1 MSRKFLVMAGMTVGS
16 LIGGY
21 VPMLWGADL
30 LSVSS
35 VLGNAVGGLLGIW
48 IAFKMTN
55 GFS

>member
-1 MSRKFLVMAGMTVGS
+1 MAGMTVGS